1 MNNDM
6 EKNLKILNATWL
18 NNPDHFN
25 RILAITNDS
34 E

>member
-1 MNNDM
+1 M
-6 EKNLKILNATWL
+6 ENYLKIQNGNWL

-25 RILAITNDS
+25 RILVTTNDS